1 MFFCCCV
8 SINKNQTKQL
18 LNFLITNV
26 FRTGMIPIF
35 FGLGFFTLFE
45 NNQFHLGAHSAE
57 KKPDKQRVL
66 RKIQFFSGVFLIHQ
80 LLFPK

>member
-1 MFFCCCV
+1 
-8 SINKNQTKQL
+8 
-18 LNFLITNV
+18 
-26 FRTGMIPIF
+26 MIPIF

-57 KKPDKQRVL
+57 KNPDKQCVL
-66 RKIQFFSGVFLIHQ
+66 RKIQFFCGVFLIHQ